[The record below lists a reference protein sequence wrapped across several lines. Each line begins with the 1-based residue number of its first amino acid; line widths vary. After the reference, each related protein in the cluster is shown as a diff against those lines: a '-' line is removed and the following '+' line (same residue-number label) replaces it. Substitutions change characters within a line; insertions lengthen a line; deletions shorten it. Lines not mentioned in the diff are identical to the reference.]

1 MESCVTA
8 TLVTFCL
15 EAGKSC
21 ISNIYSF
28 LKKRIC
34 LLIQE
39 TWVPSLSQED
49 SPGEGD
55 DNLLQPGKPHR
66 PRSLAGYS
74 SWGCRVRHDLET
86 KQQQLSKTLL
96 VFKHFYHLSILFRD
110 EQNKFAKTSSS
121 AGSSSSEF
129 LARVFKYIFHTPF

>member
-1 MESCVTA
+1 MCYCHSR
-8 TLVTFCL
+8 
-15 EAGKSC
+15 
-21 ISNIYSF
+21 YF
-28 LKKRIC
+28 LFRSRKKLYFKYLKFFKKRIC
-34 LLIQE
+34 LLIEE